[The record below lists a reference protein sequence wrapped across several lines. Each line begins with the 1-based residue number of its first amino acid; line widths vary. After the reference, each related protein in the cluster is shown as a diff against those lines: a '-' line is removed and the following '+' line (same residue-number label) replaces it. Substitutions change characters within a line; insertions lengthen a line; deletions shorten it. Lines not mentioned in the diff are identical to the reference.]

1 MARDGAHRFSD
12 RPPFFCAI
20 LPLRTLRLGLGRAW
34 QDGAVRS
41 NGAEAARSVPE
52 LVAAIE
58 AGAAPKWLL
67 FWGHRPQRSGEL
79 GAGCLSQWWPCP
91 FTVDGVGYA
100 SAEHWM
106 MAGKARLFGDD
117 ATLARILTAR
127 TPAEAK
133 KLGRQIRDFDQQVW
147 ESQRFGLVV
156 DGNLA
161 KFGQHARLREFL
173 LGTGSRV
180 LVEASPYDRIWGI
193 GVSATDE
200 RATDPGRWPGA
211 NLLGFALMQARQTL
225 AAESGLRTAGGP
237 SR

>member
-1 MARDGAHRFSD
+1 
-12 RPPFFCAI
+12 
-20 LPLRTLRLGLGRAW
+20 
-34 QDGAVRS
+34 
-41 NGAEAARSVPE
+41 
-52 LVAAIE
+52 
-58 AGAAPKWLL
+58 
-67 FWGHRPQRSGEL
+67 
-79 GAGCLSQWWPCP
+79 
-91 FTVDGVGYA
+91 
-100 SAEHWM
+100 M

-133 KLGRQIRDFDQQVW
+133 KLGRQIRDFDQRVW